1 MELPPFENARR
12 AMARAL
18 ANTTELIEIEDNDP
32 NDANPS
38 SEVLKIVPNDLFVL
52 EGPNVWTFQRIGIND
67 ASAMRLFRTDFLGR
81 LPRPVANN
89 LRQNSSF
96 MGLKPGVA
104 VGLVFRLA
112 KRELENA

>member
-18 ANTTELIEIEDNDP
+18 ASVTELIEIEDNDP
-32 NDANPS
+32 NDEDPS
-38 SEVLKIVPNDLFVL
+38 SELLKIVPNDLFVV

-67 ASAMRLFRTDFLGR
+67 ATAMRLFRTDLLKR
-81 LPRPVANN
+81 LPKPVASN

-104 VGLVFRLA
+104 VGLVFRLV